1 MNLAMLPLQTL
12 HVLHQGVS
20 DELRIREKHVVSVIS
35 KVKMNNEHIFLKK
48 AQDLKEKEE
57 IEARTMKLEPR
68 SSNYRSM

>member
-35 KVKMNNEHIFLKK
+35 KVKMNNEKIFFKK